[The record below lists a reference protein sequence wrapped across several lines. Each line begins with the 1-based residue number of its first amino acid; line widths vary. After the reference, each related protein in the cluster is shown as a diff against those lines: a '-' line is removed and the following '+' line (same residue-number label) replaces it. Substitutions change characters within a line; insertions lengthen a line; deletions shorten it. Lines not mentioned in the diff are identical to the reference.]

1 MGLEALV
8 FCVVCWIDAL
18 VAQKRPT
25 KVLEYLE
32 QRSNT
37 PVSTCRASLLAARAM
52 GKNKGKGGKS
62 FRSGKK
68 DRTDTRRALVYKET
82 FAEEEGADGAPQVCK
97 SHMTL
102 R

>member
-1 MGLEALV
+1 
-8 FCVVCWIDAL
+8 
-18 VAQKRPT
+18 
-25 KVLEYLE
+25 
-32 QRSNT
+32 
-37 PVSTCRASLLAARAM
+37 M

-102 R
+102 IR